1 MSKRKILL
9 GSLVATAAAAVIGG
23 GLAAAIPASASVT
36 TITVK
41 TYSPLH
47 ADTTSVSGSAT
58 QMLPDGNG
66 PVWSYDNLH
75 ETITAKPESGP
86 GNWNVTVRVGNG
98 STYHGFADPRMT
110 SEGSSD
116 PGGILASQ
124 GTVTGTIQ
132 YDIQSTTRPDPSNV
146 PATQA
151 PGTGIGAVLNELF
164 HGNNTTVGGGHYLF
178 NYDNVGGTTYSQAG

>member
-36 TITVK
+36 PITAT

-58 QMLPDGNG
+58 QALPNG

-132 YDIQSTTRPDPSNV
+132 YDIQSSNTPNPSAV
-146 PATQA
+146 PQTEAD
-151 PGTGIGAVLNELF
+151 GTGLGTALNQF
-164 HGNNTTVGGGHYLF
+164 FGGNYTIAGGGHYLF
-178 NYDNVGGTTYSQAG
+178 NYSNVGGATYTQNG

>member
-1 MSKRKILL
+1 MKRIII
-9 GSLVATAAAAVIGG
+9 SAAAAAAVIGG
-23 GLAAAIPASASVT
+23 GLAAAIPASASVAP
-36 TITVK
+36 ITAK

-58 QMLPDGNG
+58 QMLPNGNG

-86 GNWNVTVRVGNG
+86 GNWNVTIKVGNG
-98 STYHGFADPRMT
+98 SNYHGFADPRT
-110 SEGSSD
+110 ADEHSPD

-124 GTVTGTIQ
+124 GTVTGTIR
-132 YDIQSTTRPDPSNV
+132 YDIQSSTPPDPSAV
-146 PATQA
+146 PATQP
-151 PGTGIGAVLNELF
+151 PGTGLGAVLSQLF

-178 NYDNVGGTTYSQAG
+178 NYANVGGTPYSQAG

>member
-58 QMLPDGNG
+58 QALPNG

>member
-9 GSLVATAAAAVIGG
+9 GSLVATAAAAMIGG

-36 TITVK
+36 PITAI

-58 QMLPDGNG
+58 QALPNG

-124 GTVTGTIQ
+124 GTVTGSIR
-132 YDIQSTTRPDPSNV
+132 YDIQSATAPDPSNV
-146 PATQA
+146 AATQPA
-151 PGTGIGAVLNELF
+151 GTGLSAVLAQLF
-164 HGNNTTVGGGHYLF
+164 HGNYTTVGGGHYLF
-178 NYDNVGGTTYSQAG
+178 NYTNVGGTPYSQAG

>member
-9 GSLVATAAAAVIGG
+9 GSLVATATAAMIGG
-23 GLAAAIPASASVT
+23 GLAAAMPASASVT
-36 TITVK
+36 TITAH

-58 QMLPDGNG
+58 QALPNG

-75 ETITAKPESGP
+75 QTITAKPESAP
-86 GNWNVTVRVGNG
+86 GNWNVTIKVGNG
-98 STYHGFADPRMT
+98 SNYHGFADPRMT

-124 GTVTGTIQ
+124 GTVTGSIR
-132 YDIQSTTRPDPSNV
+132 YDIQSDTPPDPSNV
-146 PATQA
+146 PATQP
-151 PGTGIGAVLNELF
+151 PGTGLGAVLTQLF
-164 HGNNTTVGGGHYLF
+164 HGHNTTVGGGHYLF
-178 NYDNVGGTTYSQAG
+178 NYANVGGTPYSQAG

>member
-9 GSLVATAAAAVIGG
+9 GSLVATAVATVIGG

-36 TITVK
+36 PITVK

-47 ADTTSVSGSAT
+47 PDTTSVSGSAT
-58 QMLPDGNG
+58 QMLPNGNG

-75 ETITAKPESGP
+75 ETITAKPESAP
-86 GNWNVTVRVGNG
+86 GNWNVTIKVGSG
-98 STYHGFADPRMT
+98 SNYHGFADPRMT

-124 GTVTGTIQ
+124 GTVTGSIR
-132 YDIQSTTRPDPSNV
+132 YDIQSSTPPDPSNV
-146 PATQA
+146 PATEPA
-151 PGTGIGAVLNELF
+151 GTGLGAVLSLLF
-164 HGNNTTVGGGHYLF
+164 HGDNTTVGGGHYLF
-178 NYDNVGGTTYSQAG
+178 NYANVGGTPYSQAG

>member
-1 MSKRKILL
+1 MKRIII
-9 GSLVATAAAAVIGG
+9 SAAAAAAVIGG
-23 GLAAAIPASASVT
+23 GLAAAIPASASVAP
-36 TITVK
+36 ITAK

-58 QMLPDGNG
+58 QMLPNGNG

-86 GNWNVTVRVGNG
+86 GNWNVTIKVGSG
-98 STYHGFADPRMT
+98 SNYHGFADPRT
-110 SEGSSD
+110 ASEGSSD

-124 GTVTGTIQ
+124 GTVTGSIQ
-132 YDIQSTTRPDPSNV
+132 YDIQSATPPDPANV
-146 PATQA
+146 TATQP
-151 PGTGIGAVLNELF
+151 PGTGLGAVLSQLF

-178 NYDNVGGTTYSQAG
+178 NYADVGGATYSQVG

>member
-23 GLAAAIPASASVT
+23 GLTAIPASASVAP
-36 TITVK
+36 ITAY

-47 ADTTSVSGSAT
+47 PDTTSVSGTAT
-58 QMLPDGNG
+58 QTLPDGNG

-75 ETITAKPESGP
+75 ETITAKPESAP
-86 GNWNVTVRVGNG
+86 GNWNVTIRVGNG
-98 STYHGFADPRMT
+98 SNYHGFADPRT
-110 SEGSSD
+110 AGENSTD

>member
-23 GLAAAIPASASVT
+23 GIAAAIPASASVT
-36 TITVK
+36 TITAK

-47 ADTTSVSGSAT
+47 PDTTSVSGSAT
-58 QMLPDGNG
+58 QTLPDGNG

-86 GNWNVTVRVGNG
+86 GNWNVTIRVGSG
-98 STYHGFADPRMT
+98 SNYHGFADPRT
-110 SEGSSD
+110 ADEHSSD

-132 YDIQSTTRPDPSNV
+132 YDIQSSNTPNPSAV
-146 PATQA
+146 PQTEAD
-151 PGTGIGAVLNELF
+151 GTGLGTALNQF
-164 HGNNTTVGGGHYLF
+164 FGGNYTIAGGGHYLF
-178 NYDNVGGTTYSQAG
+178 NYSNVGGATYTQNG

>member
-58 QMLPDGNG
+58 QALPNG
-66 PVWSYDNLH
+66 PGWSYDNLH

-86 GNWNVTVRVGNG
+86 GNWNVTIRVGSG
-98 STYHGFADPRMT
+98 SNYHGFADPRMT

-124 GTVTGTIQ
+124 GSVTGSIR
-132 YDIQSTTRPDPSNV
+132 YDIQSANTPDPPAV
-146 PATQA
+146 PATE
-151 PGTGIGAVLNELF
+151 PDGTSLGTVLNQF
-164 HGNNTTVGGGHYLF
+164 FGGDSTVVGGGHYLF
-178 NYDNVGGTTYSQAG
+178 NYSTIGGTPYSQGG

>member
-36 TITVK
+36 TITAK

-58 QMLPDGNG
+58 QMLPNGNG

-75 ETITAKPESGP
+75 ETIIAKPEAGP
-86 GNWNVTVRVGNG
+86 GNWNVTIRVGNG
-98 STYHGFADPRMT
+98 SNYHGFADPRMA

-124 GTVTGTIQ
+124 GTVTGSIQ
-132 YDIQSTTRPDPSNV
+132 YDIQSDTPPDASNV
-146 PATQA
+146 PATQP
-151 PGTGIGAVLNELF
+151 PGTGIGAVLAQLF
-164 HGNNTTVGGGHYLF
+164 HGHNTTVGGGHYLF
-178 NYDNVGGTTYSQAG
+178 NYANVGGTTYSQAG